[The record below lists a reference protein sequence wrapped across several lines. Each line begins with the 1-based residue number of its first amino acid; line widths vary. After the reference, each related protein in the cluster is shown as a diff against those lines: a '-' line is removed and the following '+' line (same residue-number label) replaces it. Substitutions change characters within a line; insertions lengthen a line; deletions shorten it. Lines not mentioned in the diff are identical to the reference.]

1 VNKPSYL
8 MAEDP
13 ETDLEITEA
22 MVADLEEYIV
32 KDELYRTLIVRTSAG
47 DQNLRMTGGALLARL
62 HRLQGE
68 RNGLGPGLQQ
78 RVDAAQSKANE
89 VIRSLRGR
97 FHARLYREVRARLDS
112 LRWFLDE
119 CFEDRQRCRS
129 EFPFEMRNRQRIE
142 EILKEVGS
150 NLPAELRD
158 GLRVIDKRIR
168 DAAQPGEFTWD
179 PRVQKIY
186 PPERYWYLYLRP

>member
-1 VNKPSYL
+1 MQKPSYL

-13 ETDLEITEA
+13 ETDLEIAEA
-22 MVADLEEYIV
+22 MVAELEDYIINE
-32 KDELYRTLIVRTSAG
+32 ELYRTLIVRTGAG
-47 DQNLRMTGGALLARL
+47 DENLRMTGGALLARL

-68 RNGLGPGLQQ
+68 RSDLAPALQQ
-78 RVDAAQSKANE
+78 RLDAAQSQAKT
-89 VIRSLRGR
+89 VIHSLRGR
-97 FHARLYREVRARLDS
+97 FHERLYREVKARLDS

-119 CFEDRQRCRS
+119 CFDDRQRCRT

-150 NLPAELRD
+150 SLSPELKEA
-158 GLRVIDKRIR
+158 LQAVDKRIR
-168 DAAQPGEFTWD
+168 GAAQPGEFTWD

-186 PPERYWYLYLRP
+186 PPERYWYLYMRP